1 MSSERLD
8 WKKTCDTGAQDS
20 ASWASQ
26 ASQWREACRVVL
38 SSSRDDRRRWGEEIV
53 TLRLQL
59 VAAMRDIEFLN
70 ALLTG
75 KGSHDDKLVVAMR
88 EHRSAYKTGC

>member
-1 MSSERLD
+1 MSISMCGTASERL
-8 WKKTCDTGAQDS
+8 GGVI
-20 ASWASQ
+20 ASNA
-26 ASQWREACRVVL
+26 
-38 SSSRDDRRRWGEEIV
+38 
-53 TLRLQL
+53 QL

-75 KGSHDDKLVVAMR
+75 KGSYDDNLVVAMR